1 MLMLFLPFFQL
12 IVIIYI
18 RNWCH
23 LSVVCSSLPLLKKW
37 LLLPV
42 LKQLAHPKMHVMVL
56 CWLEHTIKKKKKPV
70 LYFFL
75 PSPMSNLVFHL
86 HIINDAYSLTFQNMV
101 SKWRLKIAS
110 SISPWVF
117 NVIYYLLFI
126 FSLSL
131 GWRNPSWPT
140 PALLLRDC
148 FLKKQRFL
156 YRLRVSYQT

>member
-1 MLMLFLPFFQL
+1 M
-12 IVIIYI
+12 
-18 RNWCH
+18 
-23 LSVVCSSLPLLKKW
+23 SSLGCLFFSTSFKEVAFAACFEAAGSPQNACHGSLLTW
-37 LLLPV
+37 T
-42 LKQLAHPKMHVMVL
+42 HH
-56 CWLEHTIKKKKKPV
+56 KKKKKPV